1 MPLMQNLFLA
11 LTLALITQIHAEKIR
26 DVAKIVGVREN
37 QLIGYGLIVGLN
49 GTGDGGGSFTSQSIA
64 NMLESVNVKVD
75 AGDIASD
82 NVAAVMVTANLPAF
96 ARQGDQVDVL
106 VSSIGD
112 ANSLEGGTLILTPLK
127 GVDGE
132 IYAIAQGPISIGGMG
147 SGNHPLAA
155 TIQRGAVIERELS
168 YDLYNKKRA
177 TLSLKES
184 NFANAVSVQ
193 NRINQNYGSQV
204 ATAVDPRT
212 IRLNKPE
219 NMSMVEF
226 LASVEDV
233 DVDYKRHNRIIIDER
248 TGTVVAG
255 IDITIEPVIITHGE
269 LTIKITE
276 EMAQDDGATEI
287 GDNTRIA
294 TNSNTISTGGKKPT
308 VANVTRALQKLGA
321 GPKDI
326 IAILQGIKKSGA
338 IAVDLE
344 VI

>member
-1 MPLMQNLFLA
+1 MPLLQNIFLI
-11 LTLALITQIHAEKIR
+11 LSLALITQIHAEKIR

-49 GTGDGGGSFTSQSIA
+49 GTGDGTGSFTSQSIA
-64 NMLESVNVKVD
+64 NMLESVNVKVA
-75 AGDIASD
+75 AGDIQSD

-112 ANSLEGGTLILTPLK
+112 ASSLEGGTLILTPLK

-132 IYAIAQGPISIGGMG
+132 IYAIAQGPVSIGGMG

-155 TIQRGAVIERELS
+155 TLQKGAVIERELS

-233 DVDYKRHNRIIIDER
+233 DVDYQRNNRIIIDER

-287 GDNTRIA
+287 GDNTRIG

-344 VI
+344 II